1 MILVVDDDNVT
12 ARVWSYLFGRLRRQT
27 VVATSGADALRVL
40 ATQPVEAIVCA
51 VVLPDMDGLSL
62 IAHVRSRRHIA
73 DVPIVVCTGQTD
85 AETVQRALA
94 LGVMDFLVK
103 PIHADHLPRVQRV
116 IHSIPPRWESR
127 RDTVRRLQ
135 VSTPEATRLVALA
148 RRDLGGVMALI
159 DRHLA
164 AAECGAPALDD
175 AMLTTEIAAAIRR
188 LRDAAA
194 TVGARRCAEV
204 LGRYLYLPV
213 DVSVAG
219 LRDLREALA
228 IEDADFVAALPPTMM
243 PSDMM
248 PSDRQPAG
256 PTPRAAA

>member
-1 MILVVDDDNVT
+1 MILVVDDDSVT

-51 VVLPDMDGLSL
+51 VVLPDMNGLAL

-94 LGVMDFLVK
+94 LSVMDFLVK

-135 VSTPEATRLVALA
+135 VSTPEVTRLVAVA
-148 RRDLGGVMALI
+148 RRDLGRVMALI
-159 DRHLA
+159 DRHLVDIERGAPEAGGDTALAAEVA
-164 AAECGAPALDD
+164 AAV
-175 AMLTTEIAAAIRR
+175 RR

-204 LGRYLYLPV
+204 LGRYLHLPV
-213 DVSVAG
+213 DVSAAG

-228 IEDADFVAALPPTMM
+228 IEDADFVATLPPTMM
-243 PSDMM
+243 PSDGK
-248 PSDRQPAG
+248 PSAPD
-256 PTPRAAA
+256 PRVAA